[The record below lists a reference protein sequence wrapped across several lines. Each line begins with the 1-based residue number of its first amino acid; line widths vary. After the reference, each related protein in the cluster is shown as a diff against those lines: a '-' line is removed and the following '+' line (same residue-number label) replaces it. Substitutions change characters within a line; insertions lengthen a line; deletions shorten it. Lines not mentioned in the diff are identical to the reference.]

1 MAKRAADTCAGLIAT
16 DSCAT
21 GYTPSG
27 RLANLC
33 PSISVSAAVRE
44 ITCNPRD
51 GPSCE
56 ARLVPRL
63 LRFSVPTVD
72 TEAIKT
78 RPLLAISP
86 ARYLNKADEP
96 APFFGSASAV
106 QITSREP
113 KEADD
118 KTRTK
123 TPSVGSTCP
132 AGSLVTAGPSI

>member
-63 LRFSVPTVD
+63 LRLRVPTLHAQAV
-72 TEAIKT
+72 
-78 RPLLAISP
+78 
-86 ARYLNKADEP
+86 KAGP
-96 APFFGSASAV
+96 
-106 QITSREP
+106 I
-113 KEADD
+113 
-118 KTRTK
+118 
-123 TPSVGSTCP
+123 
-132 AGSLVTAGPSI
+132 LAGPSTSHLHEADGTKAVLGPAAAIQEASGEA